1 MAANSH
7 KTSAPAVLVVDDDP
21 GLLRLITLRLESGGF
36 EVDTADSG
44 KAALGQ
50 VAARLPDVVITDLR
64 MDEMD
69 GMALFARLRE
79 QHPTLP
85 VIILTAHGTI
95 PEAVAATRQGA
106 FSFLTKPFDSTELL
120 ETVSEATRGQRQ
132 HADDSGW
139 RQGIVAHS
147 YAMEKLLSEVELVAQ
162 SDASVLIAGESGSG
176 KEVIAQAIHAA
187 SPRSAGPFVA
197 LNCAAIP
204 AELLESELFGHRRGA
219 FTGAEKDRDGL
230 FVRAGG
236 GTLML
241 DEIGDMPAAFQ
252 AKLLRAL
259 QEKRIRPVG
268 AAEETAIDVRLISA
282 THRDLEAAIRDHE
295 FREDLYYR
303 VNVVQL
309 DIPPLRERPEDIVP
323 LAEHFLSRLQRRP
336 DESERIGG
344 FSRDALRL
352 LVGHS
357 WPGNVR
363 QLANVVEHATVLC
376 RKGPIPAA
384 LVERALRAEPD
395 RMAPLAEARDRFER
409 DYLARV
415 MRMSKGNVS
424 EAARMS
430 GRNRTE
436 FYRLLKR
443 HGLSPA
449 DFKR

>member
-1 MAANSH
+1 MRAGNDNAPSPAAL
-7 KTSAPAVLVVDDDP
+7 AVEVDP
-21 GLLRLITLRLESGGF
+21 GLLRLITLRLESGSMG
-36 EVDTADSG
+36 VATADSA

-50 VAARLPDVVITDLR
+50 VAARRPDVVISDLR
-64 MDEMD
+64 MDEMK
-69 GMALFARLRE
+69 GMTLYARLRE
-79 QHPTLP
+79 QQPTLQ
-85 VIILTAHGTI
+85 VIILTARGI
-95 PEAVAATRQGA
+95 MPEAVAAPRQGA

-120 ETVSEATRGQRQ
+120 DAVSEATRGQRQ

-303 VNVVQL
+303 ANAVQV

-323 LAEHFLSRLQRRP
+323 LAEHFLDRKSTRLN
-336 DESERIGG
+336 SSHVAISYAV
-344 FSRDALRL
+344 F
-352 LVGHS
+352 
-357 WPGNVR
+357 
-363 QLANVVEHATVLC
+363 C
-376 RKGPIPAA
+376 
-384 LVERALRAEPD
+384 
-395 RMAPLAEARDRFER
+395 
-409 DYLARV
+409 
-415 MRMSKGNVS
+415 
-424 EAARMS
+424 
-430 GRNRTE
+430 
-436 FYRLLKR
+436 LKT
-443 HGLSPA
+443 
-449 DFKR
+449 